1 MGRILG
7 IDYGSTRVGL
17 ALSDPTHLI
26 ASPFET
32 LTVSSETSLI
42 KALRDLIEK
51 QEVETVVVGMP
62 FSMKGGDTHQT
73 KSVRD
78 FIQKLAEAGIK
89 TEEEDERLSSVSAK
103 RALIQQ
109 EIKTGK
115 NKDLVDQTAAA
126 IMLQQY
132 LDKKRRA

>member
-7 IDYGSTRVGL
+7 IDYGSKRVGL

-32 LTVSSETSLI
+32 LIVSSEASLI
-42 KALRDLIEK
+42 KSLKNIIK
-51 QEVETVVVGMP
+51 VEDVQTVVVGMP

-78 FIQKLAEAGIK
+78 FIQKLADAGIK

-103 RALIQQ
+103 KALIEQNFKM
-109 EIKTGK
+109 EK
-115 NKDLVDQTAAA
+115 NKALVDQTAAA

-132 LDKKRRA
+132 LDRKRRA